1 LRPSPPRAR
10 NRAACLVPIS
20 SPHEKRGRTAKAQ
33 SPAGPYSQS
42 ARIGQVIAAA
52 GQGCSDSAMGELAA
66 DDVASQTR
74 QALANVE
81 TALAA
86 NGTSMDDVIRVGV
99 FLTDVEDF
107 SAMNEVYRQA
117 YSEPFLARSRVY
129 D

>member
-1 LRPSPPRAR
+1 
-10 NRAACLVPIS
+10 
-20 SPHEKRGRTAKAQ
+20 
-33 SPAGPYSQS
+33 
-42 ARIGQVIAAA
+42 
-52 GQGCSDSAMGELAA
+52 MGELAA

-86 NGTSMDDVIRVGV
+86 NGASMDDVIRVGV

-117 YSEPFLARSRVY
+117 YSEPFLAGSRVY
-129 D
+129 DSSVVPPPR